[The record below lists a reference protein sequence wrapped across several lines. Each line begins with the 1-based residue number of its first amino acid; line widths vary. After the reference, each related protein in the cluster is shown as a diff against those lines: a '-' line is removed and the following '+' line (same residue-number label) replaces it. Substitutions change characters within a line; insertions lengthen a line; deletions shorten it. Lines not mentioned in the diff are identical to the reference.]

1 MVLEAGAEEKPK
13 REERLSGTEG
23 GGPGSRTRRREPE
36 GSHLRRSRK
45 EGGGRGG
52 GGVRRRKVGLEVGGA
67 WRRSPNKLRVGRCR
81 EDAEEMR

>member
-1 MVLEAGAEEKPK
+1 M
-13 REERLSGTEG
+13 G
-23 GGPGSRTRRREPE
+23 GV
-36 GSHLRRSRK
+36 
-45 EGGGRGG
+45 G